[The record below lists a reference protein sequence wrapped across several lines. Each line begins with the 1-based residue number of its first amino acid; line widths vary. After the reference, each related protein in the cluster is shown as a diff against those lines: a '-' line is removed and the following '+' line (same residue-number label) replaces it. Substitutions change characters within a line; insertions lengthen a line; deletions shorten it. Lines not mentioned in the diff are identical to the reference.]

1 MVAMMVSKGWVVVEQ
16 KSSLIT
22 DKCGEVAT
30 LRLERAMGI
39 QGIPPSLELALYLK
53 VTSWTSG
60 NLEKSKDCSKV
71 PRVFGPGNG
80 VGVNIPR

>member
-1 MVAMMVSKGWVVVEQ
+1 
-16 KSSLIT
+16 
-22 DKCGEVAT
+22 
-30 LRLERAMGI
+30 MGI